1 MMNIKHELED
11 SLMNQRIA
19 WEGER
24 RQEVER
30 CLQSVRSFVEIDNS
44 LAVMSNLITNE
55 SYICAGAFGRFFGI
69 GGTVGEI
76 QTIPSIW
83 EENIYERI
91 HPDDV
96 LERHVL
102 ELRFFHFLK
111 KQPAAERLK
120 YKTSSYLRAKD
131 SRGEY
136 VYIHHQTLYLRSTP
150 EGKLWLALCL
160 YNFSGN
166 TAIPQH
172 GIDGVIQ
179 NRETGEIITIDNEK
193 HCPEI
198 LSRREREILS
208 LVEKGFLS
216 KEIASVLGI
225 SLNTVNRHRQNIL
238 TKLQVNNSL
247 EAVRTARA
255 MNMLP

>member
-1 MMNIKHELED
+1 MDIKHELED
-11 SLMNQRIA
+11 NLMSQRIA
-19 WEGER
+19 GENAR

-30 CLQSVRSFVEIDNS
+30 CLQTVKAFVEIENA
-44 LAVMSNLITNE
+44 LAVMSNLISNE
-55 SYICAGAFGRFFGI
+55 SYICAGAFGRFFGM
-69 GGTVGEI
+69 GGAVGEI
-76 QTIPSIW
+76 RTIPSIW

-91 HPDDV
+91 HPEDL

-111 KQPAAERLK
+111 RQPVAERLK
-120 YKTSSYLRAKD
+120 YKTSSCIRAKNAQGD
-131 SRGEY
+131 Y

-160 YNFSGN
+160 YNFWEN
-166 TAIPQH
+166 RTIPQH
-172 GIDGVIQ
+172 GIEGVIQ
-179 NRETGEIITIDNEK
+179 NRETGEIISLNSEQ

-216 KEIASVLGI
+216 KEIAAALGI

-238 TKLQVNNSL
+238 TKLQVNNSH

-255 MNMLP
+255 MNLLP